1 MATTTSTTTTAL
13 PDYSAG
19 YTTDM
24 LAKGAALTNGDAY
37 QAYTGP
43 RVAGLDPMQTASNQS
58 LSGLNAGNAITQGN
72 ALTTQGA
79 NYTPNTAKFGLADAQ
94 HYMDPYQQSVTDIA
108 KREATRNSQ
117 IQGTYD
123 DSKAASAGAF
133 GGSRQAIMDAERNR
147 NLQTNLSDLDAKGLS
162 AAYANAQSQFNADQ
176 TRQQQD
182 AQYGSQAALKGGA
195 QMQDQG
201 AKTYGLQQLAGSQQQ
216 GIDQRNMDVG
226 YQNFLNEQQHPY
238 QQLSYMKDLLSGYGT
253 TGTVNKTENAADPA
267 STNSWITDVSGLLS
281 GGKDVWD
288 TVSSWF
294 AEGGAV
300 RPQQAPQLASGLGHG
315 RVAQLY
321 GSLK

>member
-13 PDYSAG
+13 PDYSAP
-19 YTTDM
+19 YVTDM
-24 LAKGAALTNGDAY
+24 LAKGSALTNGDQY

-43 RVAGLDPMQTASNQS
+43 RVAGLNATQTGANQS

-72 ALTTQGA
+72 NLTMQGA
-79 NYTPNTAKFGLADAQ
+79 NYTPNTATFDSAAAQ
-94 HYMDPYQQSVTDIA
+94 KYMDPYQQNVTDIA
-108 KREATRNSQ
+108 KREAMRNSN

-133 GGSRQAIMDAERNR
+133 GGSRQAIMDAERER
-147 NLQTNLSDLDAKGLS
+147 NLQMNLSDLDAKGLS
-162 AAYANAQSQFNADQ
+162 AAYANSQAQFNADQ
-176 TRQQQD
+176 NRQQQD
-182 AQYGSQAALKGGA
+182 SQFSSQAALKGGA

-201 AKTYGLQQLAGSQQQ
+201 AKTYGLQQLAGAQEQ
-216 GIDQRNMDVG
+216 GLDQKNMDVG

-238 QQLSYMKDLLSGYGT
+238 QQLSYMKDLLTGYGT
-253 TGTVNKTENAADPA
+253 QGTVNKTENTADPV
-267 STNSWITDVSGLLS
+267 SQNNWITDAGNLLS
-281 GGKDVWD
+281 GGKSVWD

-294 AEGGAV
+294 AEGGV
-300 RPQQAPQLASGLGHG
+300 VPPSAPKSGLGHG

>member
-1 MATTTSTTTTAL
+1 MATSTSTTTTAL

-19 YTTDM
+19 YTTDL
-24 LAKGAALTNGDAY
+24 LAKGSALTNGDAY

-43 RVAGLDPMQTASNQS
+43 RVAGLDPMQTAANQS
-58 LSGLNAGNAITQGN
+58 LSGLNAGNAISQGN
-72 ALTTQGA
+72 SLTMQGA
-79 NYTPNTAKFGLADAQ
+79 NYTPNTATFDSAAAAK
-94 HYMDPYQQSVTDIA
+94 YMDPYQQGVTDIA

-162 AAYANAQSQFNADQ
+162 AAYANSQAQFNADQ
-176 TRQQQD
+176 TRKQQD

-195 QMQDQG
+195 QMQDEG
-201 AKTYGLQQLAGSQQQ
+201 AKTYGLQQLAGAQEQ
-216 GIDQRNMDVG
+216 GLDQKNIDVG

-253 TGTVNKTENAADPA
+253 TGTVSKTDNTQDP
-267 STNSWITDVSGLLS
+267 NNNNWLTDTGNLLT
-281 GGKDVWD
+281 GGKSVWD

-294 AEGGAV
+294 AEGGMV
-300 RPQQAPQLASGLGHG
+300 RPQQPQTVSGIGHG